1 MRSSTPWRC
10 WQPMPSPDPDSLVED
25 LRMLPLPSPGPPA
38 GGGEVASLIALRGSW
53 DLDEVEVGGGGNRDM
68 G

>member
-1 MRSSTPWRC
+1 
-10 WQPMPSPDPDSLVED
+10 MPSPDPDSLVED